1 MADEEWEL
9 VDSNM
14 SGVAVYLNVYNVS
27 NTSALAKLNQFTRDM
42 LNLGGV
48 FHAAVHLE
56 SHDREWSYG
65 ATESGS
71 GVYCSK
77 PRADTQHAFKETI
90 EMGYTQLS
98 QDELRRI
105 LAEMMAEWHG
115 ADYNLLNRNCCSFSN
130 QLCEKLGVGP
140 IPSWVN
146 RFATAGTELK
156 QSAEAGIEAAKGAYR
171 DMSERAAAADEKHKI
186 SQSTEEKLGQVAEY
200 MKQLDE
206 KCAISAG
213 LANVS
218 AKAGEVKD
226 ATAKAFERTKLEAE
240 NSYAERQIL
249 VLQEQFGV
257 DAWEAFMTG
266 DQHSIGAAL
275 NRVKPQIDSL
285 NEQISQRR
293 LEIEQLQR

>member
-1 MADEEWEL
+1 
-9 VDSNM
+9 
-14 SGVAVYLNVYNVS
+14 
-27 NTSALAKLNQFTRDM
+27 
-42 LNLGGV
+42 
-48 FHAAVHLE
+48 
-56 SHDREWSYG
+56 
-65 ATESGS
+65 
-71 GVYCSK
+71 
-77 PRADTQHAFKETI
+77 
-90 EMGYTQLS
+90 
-98 QDELRRI
+98 
-105 LAEMMAEWHG
+105 
-115 ADYNLLNRNCCSFSN
+115 
-130 QLCEKLGVGP
+130 
-140 IPSWVN
+140 
-146 RFATAGTELK
+146 
-156 QSAEAGIEAAKGAYR
+156 
-171 DMSERAAAADEKHKI
+171 
-186 SQSTEEKLGQVAEY
+186 